1 MTFDLIFR
9 NTAYGDVAVSGEKIA
24 AVGEVNENA
33 ALEIDAAGKWLLP
46 GGVDVHTH
54 LGLTVGE
61 NSTCDGWEKGS
72 AASLAGGTTTVIE
85 HISFDPVGSCRG
97 ALRQAFV
104 NASGR
109 SCCDYGLHA
118 VAQRVDEELL
128 RTLPAAVREGI
139 PSWKAYTTYS
149 DPIFG
154 EALEELFRAAKEAGA
169 VVCVHCE
176 DDELLR
182 AARFKLEVQGRL
194 SPEYHAA
201 ARPAYCE
208 ARSVR
213 EVLAA
218 ARAAGD
224 AAVHVVHLST
234 AAGLHEIRH
243 AREGGQTNITV
254 ETCPQYLLLDESL
267 YRRGTDQALRA
278 SMSPP
283 LRTPDD
289 AFALWQGLS
298 RGDIDMIA
306 TDHCAFS
313 LSQKEQGWNDF
324 RFTPNGAPGVEERL
338 TLVLSEGVNRGRITL
353 QQAVDLLSAN
363 PARRFGL
370 THKGRIEPGCD
381 ADLVLFDPA
390 ALSRF
395 PSPPLHG
402 GAAYSLYSLLPL
414 QGRVEKVW
422 LRGRA
427 VFDKGEVLA
436 HPGQGKYVERYLRS
450 DP

>member
-1 MTFDLIFR
+1 MTYDLIFR
-9 NTAYGDVAVSGEKIA
+9 NTACGDVAVAGEQIA
-24 AVGEVNENA
+24 AVGEISENA
-33 ALEIDAAGKWLLP
+33 AREIDAEGLWLLP
-46 GGVDVHTH
+46 GGVDAHTH
-54 LGLTVGE
+54 LNLTVGD
-61 NSTCDGWEKGS
+61 NSTCDGWENGS
-72 AASLAGGTTTVIE
+72 AAAIAGGTTTVIE
-85 HISFDPVGSCRG
+85 HISFDAAGSCRA
-97 ALRQAFV
+97 ALRQAFRD
-104 NASGR
+104 ASGR
-109 SCCDYGLHA
+109 SCCDYGLHG
-118 VAQRVDEELL
+118 VAQRMDEELL
-128 RTLPAAVREGI
+128 RTLPAAVAEGL

-154 EALEELFRAAKEAGA
+154 EKLEELFRAAKAAGA

-182 AARFKLEVQGRL
+182 AARAQLEARDRL
-194 SPEYHAA
+194 DPEYHAA

-224 AAVHVVHLST
+224 APVHVVHLST
-234 AAGLHEIRH
+234 AAGLHEIRR
-243 AREGGQTNITV
+243 ARAEGQTDITV

-267 YRRGTDQALRA
+267 YRRGTDQALKA
-278 SMSPP
+278 AMSPP

-289 AFALWQGLS
+289 AVALWRGLA

-324 RFTPNGAPGVEERL
+324 RCTPNGAPGVEERL
-338 TLVLSEGVNRGRITL
+338 TLILSEGVNRGRITL
-353 QQAVDLLSAN
+353 AQAVELLATA

-370 THKGRIEPGCD
+370 TRKGRIAEGCD
-381 ADLVLFDPA
+381 ADLVLFDPEA
-390 ALSRF
+390 PCRF
-395 PSPPLHG
+395 PSPPKQG

-422 LRGRA
+422 LRGRLA
-427 VFDKGEVLA
+427 YDRGRVLA
-436 HPGQGKYVERYLRS
+436 RPGQGKYVERFFRS
-450 DP
+450 DS

>member
-1 MTFDLIFR
+1 MTYDLIFR
-9 NTAYGDVAVSGEKIA
+9 NTIYGDVAVAGEQIA
-24 AVGEVNENA
+24 AVGEISENA
-33 ALEIDAAGKWLLP
+33 PQEIDAEGKWLLP
-46 GGVDVHTH
+46 GGVDAHTH
-54 LGLTVGE
+54 LNLTVGE

-72 AASLAGGTTTVIE
+72 AAALAGGTTTVIE
-85 HISFDPVGSCRG
+85 HISFDPAGSCRA
-97 ALRQAFV
+97 ALRQAFID
-104 NASGR
+104 ASGR

-118 VAQRVDEELL
+118 VAQKVDEELL
-128 RTLPAAVREGI
+128 RTLPAAVDAGL
-139 PSWKAYTTYS
+139 PSWKAYTTYA

-154 EALEELFRAAKEAGA
+154 EKLEELFRAAKEAGA

-176 DDELLR
+176 DDGLLR
-182 AARFKLEVQGRL
+182 AARSKLEIRDRL

-201 ARPAYCE
+201 SRPAYCE

-218 ARAAGD
+218 ARRAGD
-224 AAVHVVHLST
+224 AAVHIVHLST

-243 AREGGQTNITV
+243 AREQGQTNITV

-278 SMSPP
+278 AMSPP

-289 AFALWQGLS
+289 AAALWQGLA
-298 RGDIDMIA
+298 RGDIDMIT

-324 RFTPNGAPGVEERL
+324 RRTPNGAPGVEERL
-338 TLVLSEGVNRGRITL
+338 TLILSEGVNRGRITL
-353 QQAVDLLSAN
+353 EQAADLLSAN

-370 THKGRIEPGCD
+370 TRKGRIAEGFD

-395 PSPPLHG
+395 PSPPGHG
-402 GAAYSLYSLLPL
+402 GAAYSIYSLLPL

-422 LRGRA
+422 LRGRPA
-427 VFDKGEVLA
+427 CDKGEVLA
-436 HPGQGKYVERYLRS
+436 RPGQGKYVERYLRS
-450 DP
+450 DS

>member
-1 MTFDLIFR
+1 MTYDLILR
-9 NTAYGDVAVSGEKIA
+9 NTSYGDVAVSGEQIA
-24 AVGEVNENA
+24 AVGEISENA
-33 ALEIDAAGKWLLP
+33 AEEIDAEGKWLLP
-46 GGVDVHTH
+46 GGIDVHTH
-54 LGLTVGE
+54 LNLTVGE
-61 NSTCDGWEKGS
+61 NSTCDGWEQGS
-72 AASLAGGTTTVIE
+72 AAAIAGGTTTVIE
-85 HISFDPVGSCRG
+85 HISFDPSGSCRA
-97 ALRQAFV
+97 ALRQAFLD
-104 NASGR
+104 ASGR
-109 SCCDYGLHA
+109 SCCDYGLHG
-118 VAQRVDEELL
+118 VAQQVDEELL
-128 RTLPAAVREGI
+128 RTLPAAVEEGL

-149 DPIFG
+149 DPVCG
-154 EALEELFRAAKEAGA
+154 QELEELFRAAKEAGA

-176 DDELLR
+176 DDELLA
-182 AARFKLEVQGRL
+182 AARSKLAAADRIG
-194 SPEYHAA
+194 PEYHAA

-224 AAVHVVHLST
+224 APVHIVHLST
-234 AAGLHEIRH
+234 AAGLHEIRQ
-243 AREGGQTNITV
+243 ARAAGQTDITV

-278 SMSPP
+278 AMSPP

-289 AFALWQGLS
+289 AVALWQGLS
-298 RGDIDMIA
+298 RGDIDIIA

-324 RFTPNGAPGVEERL
+324 RCTPNGAPGVEERL
-338 TLVLSEGVNRGRITL
+338 TLILSEGVNRGRITL
-353 QQAVDLLSAN
+353 EQAAELLATN

-370 THKGRIEPGCD
+370 ARKGRIAEGCD

-422 LRGRA
+422 LRGRLA
-427 VFDKGEVLA
+427 YDKGEVLA
-436 HPGQGKYVERYLRS
+436 RPGQGKYVERYLRS
-450 DP
+450 DS